1 MHTSY
6 SLRIPINEPPKKQR
20 RKRKIV
26 VPVHQVQF
34 NAYKYQCYSCG
45 ADVYFLPGHELVC
58 AHCASRIVMKNNTNE
73 KRIVSAR

>member
-6 SLRIPINEPPKKQR
+6 SLRIPKVEPQKKQR

-26 VPVHQVQF
+26 VPIHQVQY

-45 ADVYFLPGHELVC
+45 ADVYFLPGHELAC
-58 AHCASRIVMKNNTNE
+58 AKCASRIVMKCKSRE

>member
-6 SLRIPINEPPKKQR
+6 SLRIPKAEPQKKQR

-26 VPVHQVQF
+26 VPIHQVQY

-45 ADVYFLPGHELVC
+45 ADVYFLPGHELAC
-58 AHCASRIVMKNNTNE
+58 AKCASRIVMKCKSQE

>member
-6 SLRIPINEPPKKQR
+6 SLRIPKVEPAKKQR

-26 VPVHQVQF
+26 VPIHQVQY

-45 ADVYFLPGHELVC
+45 ADVYFLPGHELAC
-58 AHCASRIVMKNNTNE
+58 AQCASRIVSKSKSQE

>member
-6 SLRIPINEPPKKQR
+6 SLRIPKVEPQKKQR

-26 VPVHQVQF
+26 VPIHQVQY

-45 ADVYFLPGHELVC
+45 ADVYFLPGHELAC
-58 AHCASRIVMKNNTNE
+58 AKCASRIVMKCKSQE

>member
-6 SLRIPINEPPKKQR
+6 SLRIPKAEPQKKQR

-26 VPVHQVQF
+26 VPIHQVQY

-45 ADVYFLPGHELVC
+45 TDVYFLPGHELVC
-58 AHCASRIVMKNNTNE
+58 AKCASRIVTKCKSQE